1 MEQKE
6 LQYRGYRGSVE
17 YSVEDGVF
25 HGKLTGIRDLV
36 LYEGDTLESLEKDFR
51 DAVDDYLEEI
61 DDRSVYDNAMA
72 EHKKNLATHTI
83 DEIEK
88 ELDEEDPNVKH

>member
-17 YSVEDGVF
+17 YSVVDGVF

-72 EHKKNLATHTI
+72 EHKKNPATYTI